1 MNELLPI
8 VAGFLLTLFIYSY
21 IVGDNPLYRIAV
33 HLLVGVSAAYAA
45 VIAVRTVFLPVIN
58 EIMAAPTEPTSL
70 TWLVPL
76 LLSIL
81 LLLKF
86 IRPLA
91 WVGNSSVGVLITA
104 GAAVAL
110 VGVISGTLIPQL
122 LQTGGANPVLGLV
135 TALLTISVL
144 LYFQFTGRAD
154 QDGEYSAPGW
164 RRLIAGIGQAT
175 IMITFG
181 ALFAGA
187 FSTSLALLVE
197 RISFYMTELA
207 GVMGLF
213 FP

>member
-8 VAGFLLTLFIYSY
+8 IAGLLLTLFIYSY

-33 HLLVGVSAAYAA
+33 HLLVGISAAYAA
-45 VIAVRTVFLPVIN
+45 VVVVRTVFVPVFD
-58 EIMAAPTEPTSL
+58 EILAAPTDPANL
-70 TWLVPL
+70 VWLVPL

-91 WVGNSSVGVLITA
+91 WAGNSSVGILVTA

-110 VGVISGTLIPQL
+110 VGVVSGTLIPQL
-122 LQTGGANPVLGLV
+122 LQTGNTNPVLGLV
-135 TALLTISVL
+135 TALLTIAVL
-144 LYFQFTGRAD
+144 LYFQFTGRPD
-154 QDGEYSAPGW
+154 QDGEDRAPAW

-187 FSTSLALLVE
+187 FSTSLTLLVE
-197 RISFYMTELA
+197 RVSFYMTELA

>member
-1 MNELLPI
+1 MNDLLPT

-33 HLLVGVSAAYAA
+33 HLLIGVSAAYAA
-45 VIAVRTVFLPVIN
+45 VVVVRTIFVPVFSDIL
-58 EIMAAPTEPTSL
+58 AAPTDPTNL
-70 TWLVPL
+70 LWLAPL

-91 WVGNSSVGVLITA
+91 WAGNSSVGILVTA

-110 VGVISGTLIPQL
+110 VGAVSGTLIPQL
-122 LQTGGANPVLGLV
+122 LQTGSANPVLVLI

-144 LYFQFTGRAD
+144 LYFQFTSRPN
-154 QDGEYSAPGW
+154 QDGEYRAPAW
-164 RRLIAGIGQAT
+164 RRMIAGIGQAT

-197 RISFYMTELA
+197 RVSFYMTELT